1 MEEIKAILESL
12 VSNCLRAS
20 NAADVEEDK
29 DEEKAAN
36 KKACNEEVDKRDII
50 RQIMIKLGRTDEDL
64 ELDAWI
70 EGNER
75 QNAKIVVQGNYN
87 DIHNNGTVNNKG

>member
-29 DEEKAAN
+29 DEEKA
-36 KKACNEEVDKRDII
+36 E
-50 RQIMIKLGRTDEDL
+50 
-64 ELDAWI
+64 
-70 EGNER
+70 
-75 QNAKIVVQGNYN
+75 NYKFKYKFYK
-87 DIHNNGTVNNKG
+87 TS